1 MKRFIFGV
9 LLFINCAYYN
19 TFYNAEKY
27 YEEGFQL
34 HKEGKSGDSFFQ
46 KSIEKCNKM
55 IARYQGSEWMD
66 DAIFLLG
73 KNYYFL
79 NQHSKASA
87 NFRKIIDSY
96 QDSPF
101 YSESMLFLGKIL
113 MEEGRYTEA
122 IILLDRAA
130 DSGNLQIK
138 MEAFK
143 TKIEIKLRSDSPEEA
158 IVEGK
163 EFIDKYGA
171 HKSEIFF
178 IMGNAYSRIED
189 YNKALDMYKKSMNS
203 SKELKPKGLSYRLA
217 RVYMELDSLNEA
229 LNVIGEYKGR
239 DSTTVLK
246 GEILRKM
253 GRNDEAEEVLN
264 FAKNWRNE
272 LGAVANY
279 EMGLLKENDGDL
291 EEAKKLYS
299 KTIEIG
305 KSDRISDF
313 ARARRDILILLSELN
328 PDTTGSDS
336 TKYQKDPA
344 YIYFRIGELYYI
356 DINDKENAIYNY
368 EKVYKDFPMSPYAPK
383 ALYVLANLFLKEF
396 SDSSNGSLYLSKL
409 LDNYPKTDF
418 SKRAMEEFSDFLPD
432 TSSN

>member
-1 MKRFIFGV
+1 MKRLIFGI

-19 TFYNAEKY
+19 TFYNAENY
-27 YEEGFQL
+27 YEEGYKL
-34 HKEGKSGDSFFQ
+34 YKEGKSGASFFQ
-46 KSIEKCNKM
+46 RSIEKCNKM

-79 NQHSKASA
+79 NQHSEASV
-87 NFRKIIDSY
+87 NFRKIIDIY

-113 MEEGRYTEA
+113 MEEGRLTEA
-122 IILLDRAA
+122 VILLDRAA
-130 DSGNLQIK
+130 DSGDLQTK

-163 EFIDKYGA
+163 EFIDKYSTN
-171 HKSEIFF
+171 KSEIFY

-189 YNKALDMYKKSMNS
+189 YNKALTMYKNSMNN
-203 SKELKPKGLSYRLA
+203 SKEQRPKGLNYKLA
-217 RVYMELDSLNEA
+217 RVYMELDSLNKA
-229 LNVIGEYKGR
+229 LNVIGDYKGR

-253 GRNDEAEEVLN
+253 GRNEEAEEVLN

-279 EMGLLKENDGDL
+279 ELGLLKENSGDL
-291 EEAKKLYS
+291 EEAKNLYS

-305 KSDRISDF
+305 KFGRITDL

-328 PDTTGSDS
+328 PDTVQPLLFPL
-336 TKYQKDPA
+336 KYQ
-344 YIYFRIGELYYI
+344 
-356 DINDKENAIYNY
+356 
-368 EKVYKDFPMSPYAPK
+368 
-383 ALYVLANLFLKEF
+383 
-396 SDSSNGSLYLSKL
+396 L
-409 LDNYPKTDF
+409 L
-418 SKRAMEEFSDFLPD
+418 R
-432 TSSN
+432 

>member
-1 MKRFIFGV
+1 MKRLILGILVFIS
-9 LLFINCAYYN
+9 CAYYN

-27 YEEGFQL
+27 FEEGFEL
-34 HKEGKSGDSFFQ
+34 HKEGKSGASFFQ
-46 KSIEKCNKM
+46 KSIEKCKKM

-79 NQHSKASA
+79 NQYSEASA
-87 NFRKIIDSY
+87 NFRKIVESY

-113 MEEGRYTEA
+113 MEEGRFTEA

-130 DSGNLQIK
+130 DSGDLQIK

-163 EFIDKYGA
+163 EFIDKYSA
-171 HKSEIFF
+171 HKSEIFY

-189 YNKALDMYKKSMNS
+189 YYKALTMYKKSMNN
-203 SKELKPKGLSYRLA
+203 SKEQRPKGLSYKLA
-217 RVYMELDSLNEA
+217 HVYMELDSLNKA
-229 LNVIGEYKGR
+229 LDVIGDYRGR
-239 DSTTVLK
+239 DSVTVLK

-253 GRNDEAEEVLN
+253 GRNEDAEEVLN

-272 LGAVANY
+272 LGAIANY
-279 EMGLLKENDGDL
+279 ELGLLKEKSGDL
-291 EEAKKLYS
+291 EEAKKFYS

-305 KSDRISDF
+305 KFGRITDF
-313 ARARRDILILLSELN
+313 ARARRDILMLLSELN
-328 PDTTGSDS
+328 PDTISSDS
-336 TKYQKDPA
+336 NSYQRDPA

-356 DINDKENAIYNY
+356 EINDKKNAIYNY
-368 EKVYKDFPMSPYAPK
+368 EKVYSDFPESSYAPK
-383 ALYVLANLFLKEF
+383 ALYVLANLFTKEF
-396 SDSSNGSLYLSKL
+396 SDSSKVSYYLSKL
-409 LDNYPKTDF
+409 LENYPKTDF
-418 SKRAMEEFSDFLPD
+418 SIRAKEEFSGFLPD